1 MSDSHA
7 PQMLHFEE
15 QCRRHGLALTVQRR
29 AVFEALYLRRDH
41 PTADQVYAAVRHRL
55 PGVSR
60 TTVYRVL
67 ETFVRAGLITK
78 ACHPGAAA
86 RYDPVVRR
94 HHHLVCL
101 RCEKIVDFLDSR
113 LDHLPRPKA
122 KHHDFVIDDYCV
134 HFRGLC
140 GECAAKPDRKTPA
153 TRPGPRRSASR
164 PLSSRPRRAKPPKR
178 RKTP

>member
-1 MSDSHA
+1 
-7 PQMLHFEE
+7 MLHFEE

-29 AVFEALYLRRDH
+29 AVFEAIYLRRDH
-41 PTADQVYAAVRHRL
+41 PTADQIYAVVRRRL

-113 LDHLPRPKA
+113 LDQLPTPKA
-122 KHHDFVIDDYCV
+122 PRHGFVIDDHCV

-140 GECAAKPDRKTPA
+140 GDCAAKPDRKTRA
-153 TRPGPRRSASR
+153 ARHGPRRSASR
-164 PLSSRPRRAKPPKR
+164 SIPPGPRRAQLLNR
-178 RKTP
+178 RKTS